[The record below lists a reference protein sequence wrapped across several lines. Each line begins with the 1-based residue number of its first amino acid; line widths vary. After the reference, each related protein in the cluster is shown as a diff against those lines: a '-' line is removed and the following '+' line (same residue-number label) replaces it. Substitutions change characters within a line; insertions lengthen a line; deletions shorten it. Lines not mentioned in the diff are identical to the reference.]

1 MSDLAH
7 DTEIV
12 PDSER
17 KRCEQCKQDKEIE
30 LFRLVKNMYTE
41 AKRMSICKKCYGEN
55 QEETRRRNEE
65 DMRRRQMERQQQLRR
80 EREAQEE
87 REREW
92 ERERAAR
99 RLEREERQRKMDE
112 FLATV
117 PTYPYV
123 SVDEITSRYQ
133 GFEHGR
139 NRKSE

>member
-41 AKRMSICKKCYGEN
+41 VKRMSICKKCYGEN

-80 EREAQEE
+80 EREAQTEMKCYRVE
-87 REREW
+87 NSENLIIEW
-92 ERERAAR
+92 VGLRHIC
-99 RLEREERQRKMDE
+99 KKPFFIKHTCVVND
-112 FLATV
+112 
-117 PTYPYV
+117 
-123 SVDEITSRYQ
+123 
-133 GFEHGR
+133 HG
-139 NRKSE
+139 K